1 MYVYNIVQVP
11 IIDIPGIGNLSAV
24 TACEQFKVYTYSMYV
39 HVSILYYVCFVY
51 TTYMYHV
58 R

>member
-24 TACEQFKVYTYSMYV
+24 TACEQFKVYTYSLSMYLHYV
-39 HVSILYYVCFVY
+39 LCILC
-51 TTYMYHV
+51 MYHV